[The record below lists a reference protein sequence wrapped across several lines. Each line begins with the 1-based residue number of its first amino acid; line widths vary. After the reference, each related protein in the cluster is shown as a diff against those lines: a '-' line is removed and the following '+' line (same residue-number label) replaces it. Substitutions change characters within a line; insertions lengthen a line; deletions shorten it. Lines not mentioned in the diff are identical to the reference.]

1 MRAALFVMC
10 AVSALAVSCGKA
22 PTSDEHTDVECTKQT
37 DCANDQSKTCA
48 SGTCVEVGSMPS
60 MEIRLSKA
68 ASLSNKSIQSLR
80 LASIQTLTPNGRKA
94 VCTTRVIYDMYDT
107 EVVPSAEEQRALGV
121 QVVTSF
127 QAASDPALF
136 NMVFEKSFPLAT
148 GDIYKTGAPMND
160 DTGVIF
166 AEVFDVPQSQQ
177 KEAGT
182 KPIGK
187 GCWDRS
193 KEQIYECPAG
203 SGNKCITFVL
213 YEVVN

>member
-1 MRAALFVMC
+1 
-10 AVSALAVSCGKA
+10 
-22 PTSDEHTDVECTKQT
+22 
-37 DCANDQSKTCA
+37 
-48 SGTCVEVGSMPS
+48 

-68 ASLSNKSIQSLR
+68 GSLSNKSIQSLR

-94 VCTTRVIYDMYDT
+94 VCTTRVNGT

-121 QVVTSF
+121 QAVTSF
-127 QAASDPALF
+127 QTASDPVLF

-182 KPIGK
+182 RPIGK

-193 KEQIYECPAG
+193 KEQIFECPAG
-203 SGNKCITFVL
+203 SGNKCITFEL
-213 YEVVN
+213 HEVVN